1 MTCRLGWPGDR
12 SLVPSIKYVLVPNQ
26 RPEDR
31 FARSRLAPHN
41 VNACFEKASSQND
54 VEARDAGGHA
64 LKGRL
69 PGAIDWIGSHGY
81 LTLAKAEGSQ

>member
-1 MTCRLGWPGDR
+1 MMPGGGMIEAE
-12 SLVPSIKYVLVPNQ
+12 LVS
-26 RPEDR
+26 EDR

-81 LTLAKAEGSQ
+81 LTLAKAEGSP